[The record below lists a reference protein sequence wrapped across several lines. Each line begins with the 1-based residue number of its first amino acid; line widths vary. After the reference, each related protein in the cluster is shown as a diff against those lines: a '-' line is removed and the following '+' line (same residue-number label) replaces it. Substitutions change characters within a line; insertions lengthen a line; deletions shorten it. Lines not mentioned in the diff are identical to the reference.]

1 MPSVKLSAAEISYL
15 DEAASNQGHENGGEY
30 PILLVHGFSSSIKD
44 NWFDT
49 LWIKF
54 LNDLGLRVIAFD
66 NRGHGNSEKFYSEGD
81 YSLDAMAGDATDL
94 LDHLEIDKAHIMGY
108 SMGSRIAT
116 KLALNQPERVGRLIL
131 GGNGYGMIEGTGDWT
146 PIKEALLATSAD
158 DIKDPRAVAFRMFA
172 DKTGSDRKALAA
184 CAIGIRQLFTRQQ
197 FGTISKNVLYA
208 RRWWCYT

>member
-66 NRGHGNSEKFYSEGD
+66 NRGHGHSEKFYSEGD

-94 LDHLEIDKAHIMGY
+94 LDHLEIDKAHI
-108 SMGSRIAT
+108 
-116 KLALNQPERVGRLIL
+116 
-131 GGNGYGMIEGTGDWT
+131 
-146 PIKEALLATSAD
+146 
-158 DIKDPRAVAFRMFA
+158 
-172 DKTGSDRKALAA
+172 
-184 CAIGIRQLFTRQQ
+184 
-197 FGTISKNVLYA
+197 
-208 RRWWCYT
+208 